1 MSLQAKLDAFK
12 ADFEAGKPPYNVPRS
27 VIETMHRAT
36 AELIESE
43 AAQRARKAGDV
54 APSFSLKDPEGN
66 LVNSADLLK
75 RGPLVLSFY
84 RGVWCPYCNM
94 ELQALEA
101 AKPEFDKYGASLV
114 AISPQTA
121 PNSRKSVRQN
131 KLSFP
136 ILSDVKGKVG
146 AAFGLRFNLPDYLV
160 ELYKQL
166 KNDLPTFN
174 DDPSWTL
181 PMPARYVI
189 GQDGV
194 ILYSEVN
201 PDYTRRPEPEDMIPV
216 LQQAAAVKGG
226 RRMRRLVG
234 RNFIA
239 TTGRCRQSDPL
250 PAVFAVFASAG
261 IAGLAKTSRP
271 DGSFI
276 LRHCAGGTAM

>member
-12 ADFEAGKPPYNVPRS
+12 ADFEAGKPPYDVPYS
-27 VIETMHRAT
+27 VVETMHRAT
-36 AELIESE
+36 AELIESG
-43 AAQRARKAGDV
+43 AARRAKKAGDV

-66 LVNSADLLK
+66 VINSADLLK

-101 AKPEFDKYGASLV
+101 AKPEFDRYAASLV

-189 GQDGV
+189 GQDGL

-201 PDYTRRPEPEDMIPV
+201 PDYTRRPEPADMIPV
-216 LQQAAAVKGG
+216 LQRAAAVK
-226 RRMRRLVG
+226 V
-234 RNFIA
+234 
-239 TTGRCRQSDPL
+239 
-250 PAVFAVFASAG
+250 
-261 IAGLAKTSRP
+261 
-271 DGSFI
+271 
-276 LRHCAGGTAM
+276 

>member
-36 AELIESE
+36 AELIASD
-43 AAQRARKAGDV
+43 AASRAKKAGEV
-54 APSFSLKDPEGN
+54 APSFSLRDGDGN
-66 LVNSADLLK
+66 VVSLEELLK
-75 RGPLVLSFY
+75 KGPVIVSFY

-101 AKPEFDKYGASLV
+101 AKPLFDKYGASLV

-146 AAFGLRFNLPDYLV
+146 AAFGLRFELPDYLV
-160 ELYKQL
+160 ELYKSL
-166 KNDLPTFN
+166 KNDLPAFN

-189 GQDGV
+189 GQDGA

-201 PDYTRRPEPEDMIPV
+201 PDYTHRPEPEDMIAV
-216 LQQAAAVKGG
+216 LQ
-226 RRMRRLVG
+226 R
-234 RNFIA
+234 A
-239 TTGRCRQSDPL
+239 T
-250 PAVFAVFASAG
+250 AIKV
-261 IAGLAKTSRP
+261 
-271 DGSFI
+271 
-276 LRHCAGGTAM
+276 

>member
-12 ADFEAGKPPYNVPRS
+12 ADFEAGKPPYSVPRS

-36 AELIESE
+36 AELIESG
-43 AAQRARKAGDV
+43 AAQRAKKAGDV

-66 LVNSADLLK
+66 AVSSTDLLK

-84 RGVWCPYCNM
+84 RGVWCPYCNI

-101 AKPEFDKYGASLV
+101 AKPEFDKYDASLV

-131 KLSFP
+131 RLSFP

-146 AAFGLRFNLPDYLV
+146 AAFGLRFDLPDYLV

-181 PMPARYVI
+181 PMPARYII
-189 GQDGV
+189 GQNGV

-216 LQQAAAVKGG
+216 LQLAAAVT
-226 RRMRRLVG
+226 V
-234 RNFIA
+234 
-239 TTGRCRQSDPL
+239 
-250 PAVFAVFASAG
+250 
-261 IAGLAKTSRP
+261 
-271 DGSFI
+271 
-276 LRHCAGGTAM
+276 

>member
-12 ADFEAGKPPYNVPRS
+12 ADFEAGKPPYNVPYS
-27 VIETMHRAT
+27 VVETMHRAT
-36 AELIESE
+36 AELIESG
-43 AAQRARKAGDV
+43 AARRAKKAGDV

-66 LVNSADLLK
+66 VINSADLLK

-101 AKPEFDKYGASLV
+101 AKPEFDRYAASLV

-146 AAFGLRFNLPDYLV
+146 AAFGLRFDLPDYLV

-189 GQDGV
+189 GQDGL

-201 PDYTRRPEPEDMIPV
+201 PDYTRRPEPADMIPV
-216 LQQAAAVKGG
+216 LQRAAAVK
-226 RRMRRLVG
+226 V
-234 RNFIA
+234 
-239 TTGRCRQSDPL
+239 
-250 PAVFAVFASAG
+250 
-261 IAGLAKTSRP
+261 
-271 DGSFI
+271 
-276 LRHCAGGTAM
+276 

>member
-36 AELIESE
+36 AELIESG

-54 APSFSLKDPEGN
+54 APSFLLKDPEGN
-66 LVNSADLLK
+66 VVDSVDLLR

-101 AKPEFDKYGASLV
+101 TKAEFDKYGASLV

-121 PNSRKSVRQN
+121 ANSRKSVRQN

-136 ILSDVKGKVG
+136 ILSDVKGEVG
-146 AAFGLRFNLPDYLV
+146 AAFGLRFDLPDYLV

-174 DDPSWTL
+174 NDPSWTL
-181 PMPARYVI
+181 PMPARYIV

-201 PDYTRRPEPEDMIPV
+201 PDYTHRPEPEDMIPL
-216 LQQAAAVKGG
+216 LQRAAAV
-226 RRMRRLVG
+226 R
-234 RNFIA
+234 A
-239 TTGRCRQSDPL
+239 
-250 PAVFAVFASAG
+250 
-261 IAGLAKTSRP
+261 
-271 DGSFI
+271 
-276 LRHCAGGTAM
+276 

>member
-12 ADFEAGKPPYNVPRS
+12 ADFEAGKPPYSVPRP
-27 VIETMHRAT
+27 VIEIMHRAT
-36 AELIESE
+36 AELIASG
-43 AAQRARKAGDV
+43 AAQRAKRAGDV
-54 APSFSLKDPEGN
+54 APTFSLRDPDGKV
-66 LVNSADLLK
+66 VNSADLFQ

-101 AKPEFDKYGASLV
+101 AKAEFDKYGASLV

-136 ILSDVKGKVG
+136 ILSDAKGEV
-146 AAFGLRFNLPDYLV
+146 AEAFGLRFHLPDYLV
-160 ELYKQL
+160 ALYKQL

-181 PMPARYVI
+181 PMPGRYVI
-189 GQDGV
+189 GQNGV

-201 PDYTRRPEPEDMIPV
+201 PDYTSRPEPEDMIPV
-216 LQQAAAVKGG
+216 LQQAAAV
-226 RRMRRLVG
+226 R
-234 RNFIA
+234 A
-239 TTGRCRQSDPL
+239 
-250 PAVFAVFASAG
+250 
-261 IAGLAKTSRP
+261 
-271 DGSFI
+271 
-276 LRHCAGGTAM
+276 

>member
-12 ADFEAGKPPYNVPRS
+12 ADFEAGKPPYSVPRS

-36 AELIESE
+36 AELIESG
-43 AAQRARKAGDV
+43 AARHAKKAGDV

-66 LVNSADLLK
+66 VISSADLLK
-75 RGPLVLSFY
+75 RGPLMLSFY

-94 ELQALEA
+94 ELQALETV
-101 AKPEFDKYGASLV
+101 KPEFDRYGVSLV

-189 GQDGV
+189 GQDGL

-201 PDYTRRPEPEDMIPV
+201 PDYTRRPAPEDMIPI
-216 LQQAAAVKGG
+216 LQRAAAVK
-226 RRMRRLVG
+226 
-234 RNFIA
+234 A
-239 TTGRCRQSDPL
+239 
-250 PAVFAVFASAG
+250 
-261 IAGLAKTSRP
+261 
-271 DGSFI
+271 
-276 LRHCAGGTAM
+276 